1 MSKKII
7 YRQHGF
13 TLLESLIALVVLSVG
28 MLGIAAL
35 YVEGL
40 KAGRTAIYRT
50 TAVSLTSDMM
60 DRIRANPVARDDYE
74 LGGATSGCINGGN
87 DCTAT
92 ELAQEDRLVWDT
104 EVAERMPA
112 GTETNIEVTFGANVD
127 TYAIS
132 VTWPEPGYEEDLDY
146 TITADLPGPL

>member
-1 MSKKII
+1 MIRKNFIH
-7 YRQHGF
+7 RQQGF

-40 KAGRTAIYRT
+40 KAGRTAVYRT
-50 TAVSLTSDMM
+50 TAVSLAAGMM
-60 DRIRANPVARDDYE
+60 DRVRANPAGRDDYA
-74 LGGATSGCINGGN
+74 LDGATADCVNGGV

-92 ELAQEDRLVWDT
+92 ELAQEDRLVWET
-104 EVAERMPA
+104 EVAERMPSGVDA
-112 GTETNIEVTFGANVD
+112 DVAVTLGAVFD

-132 VTWPEPGYEEDLDY
+132 VSWPEPGYVENLSY
-146 TITADLPGPL
+146 TLTAQM